1 MSNKKKK
8 IILSDEMKKKL
19 VIGAKHAFAETKK
32 RAELIK
38 DVIALA
44 EKHDALDE
52 KGRKSIEKLDKQLI
66 ELKMI
71 KDWFIQECGDYDE
84 KN

>member
-1 MSNKKKK
+1 MFNKKKK
-8 IILSDEMKKKL
+8 IVLSDEMKKKL
-19 VIGAKHAFAETKK
+19 VIGAKHAFAETEK

-44 EKHDALDE
+44 EKHNALDE
-52 KGRKSIEKLDKQLI
+52 EGRKIVEKLNKDLT
-66 ELKMI
+66 ELQMI
-71 KDWFIQECGDYDE
+71 RDWFIQECGDYGK